1 MLSSMSESLLKR
13 RRVEGTSVTTEEI
26 LAMDTTSLISWL
38 TETKVMNPASANII
52 RSQGLDAPAML
63 YLGRNVETYVNMG
76 FQLGQAARLCVLIR
90 KWQQQENEINPVGM
104 DEPDYETPEK
114 GKQKEK
120 HKDNIRP
127 MEVVVGRKTRFHVLL
142 KQIKEQTLDATELSN
157 PKEGFSL
164 PFPFCGSRRPT
175 DRFSWDQGGRFLY
188 YGREVFEDVLSKVME
203 LGEYGYQELYIS
215 GSLGWGKSYLLG
227 ALVCYLMK
235 IGKRVVYAPDARWL
249 NGECFRYLQDCLHLT
264 FADDSHI
271 LQVLRRCQDLQ
282 DLQIFA
288 NDVAES
294 GITLYIFLDQAN
306 ALDDES
312 AGRAPAPV
320 RAKVSL
326 FLARFSYKHILIQSA
341 SGNFKMAD
349 LARLAQEN
357 VAKIYM
363 NGGLTEKEMA
373 VWWERIKMEKHTW
386 SAGFKESLEELTGR
400 NPVLLHAAAAVIKG
414 EALGIEP
421 DIEPGQYESE
431 LLADICRCNAWEDA
445 TARIHKYAWDYI
457 VSRGE
462 MEQKRFFEVM
472 EACVLEEDVSRAD
485 RAVLDN
491 RYFST
496 KAGLGQC
503 ESGLARRAITTF
515 LRRHAGGDLFVSQKW
530 YNMIEYVGC
539 NAAVLE
545 FFIEQ
550 VLLST
555 IQKAGMYLDGV
566 TEQFKLV
573 DTFDGIPKNSGDSP
587 ALYIPKAWN
596 HPSIDAII
604 FSVSKI
610 EDRQILIVRPIQIT
624 INQRHRDSEATFLAD
639 WKRFSMKTLGS
650 TSYDE
655 IRIVFLWIVEEPTK
669 FPYKEERVPEKRRLT
684 RGQTYVAP
692 AYARQVRSIASV
704 SGNVGIKLA
713 QARKNGDVYVAPA

>member
-1 MLSSMSESLLKR
+1 MLSSMSESRLKR
-13 RRVEGTSVTTEEI
+13 RRMEGTSVTTEEI

-63 YLGRNVETYVNMG
+63 YLGRNLATY
-76 FQLGQAARLCVLIR
+76 
-90 KWQQQENEINPVGM
+90 WQQQENEINPVGM
-104 DEPDYETPEK
+104 DEKDYETPEK

-120 HKDNIRP
+120 HEDNIRP
-127 MEVVVGRKTRFHVLL
+127 MEVVVGRETRFHVLL
-142 KQIKEQTLDATELSN
+142 KQIKEQTPDAAELSN
-157 PKEGFSL
+157 PEEGSSL

-175 DRFSWDQGGRFLY
+175 DRFSWDQEGRFLY

-282 DLQIFA
+282 DLQILA

-312 AGRAPAPV
+312 AGRAPASV
-320 RAKVSL
+320 RAEVSL

-363 NGGLTEKEMA
+363 NGGLTDKEMA

-400 NPVLLHAAAAVIKG
+400 NPVLLHTAAAVIKG
-414 EALGIEP
+414 EALEIER

-445 TARIHKYAWDYI
+445 TARIHKYAWNYI

-496 KAGLGQC
+496 NAGLGQC
-503 ESGLARRAITTF
+503 ESGLARRAITAF

-539 NAAVLE
+539 NAAVLG

-573 DTFDGIPKNSGDSP
+573 DTFDGIPKNS
-587 ALYIPKAWN
+587 
-596 HPSIDAII
+596 
-604 FSVSKI
+604 

-669 FPYKEERVPEKRRLT
+669 FPYKEERIPEKRRLT

-704 SGNVGIKLA
+704 SENVGIKLA
-713 QARKNGDVYVAPA
+713 QARKNGDVYVARQLRSIA

>member
-1 MLSSMSESLLKR
+1 MSESRLKR
-13 RRVEGTSVTTEEI
+13 PRVEGTSVTTEEI

-104 DEPDYETPEK
+104 DEPDYETP
-114 GKQKEK
+114 
-120 HKDNIRP
+120 DNIRP

-142 KQIKEQTLDATELSN
+142 KQIKEQTPDAAELSN

-271 LQVLRRCQDLQ
+271 LQVLRQCQDLQ

-306 ALDDES
+306 ALDDDS
-312 AGRAPAPV
+312 AGRAPVSV
-320 RAKVSL
+320 RAEVSL

-357 VAKIYM
+357 VAKMYM
-363 NGGLTEKEMA
+363 NGGLTEILILRQKEMA
-373 VWWERIKMEKHTW
+373 VWWERIKMERHTW
-386 SAGFKESLEELTGR
+386 SAGFKESLEELTGK

-421 DIEPGQYESE
+421 DIVPGQYESE
-431 LLADICRCNAWEDA
+431 ILADICRCNAWEDA

-462 MEQKRFFEVM
+462 MEQKRFFKVM
-472 EACVLEEDVSRAD
+472 EACVLEEAVSRAD

-515 LRRHAGGDLFVSQKW
+515 LRRHAGGDLF
-530 YNMIEYVGC
+530 
-539 NAAVLE
+539 
-545 FFIEQ
+545 
-550 VLLST
+550 
-555 IQKAGMYLDGV
+555 AGMYLDGV

-587 ALYIPKAWN
+587 ALYIPEAWN

-639 WKRFSMKTLGS
+639 WKRFSMKILG
-650 TSYDE
+650 
-655 IRIVFLWIVEEPTK
+655 IEEPTK

-704 SGNVGIKLA
+704 SENVGIKLA